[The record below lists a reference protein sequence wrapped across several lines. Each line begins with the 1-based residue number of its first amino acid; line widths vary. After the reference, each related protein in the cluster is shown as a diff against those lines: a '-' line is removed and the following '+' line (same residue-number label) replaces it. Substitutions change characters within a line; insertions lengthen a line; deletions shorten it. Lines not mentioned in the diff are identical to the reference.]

1 VKKDILTLLDLTS
14 DDFEQL
20 FNKAIQLKKRYKQ
33 GIPDNQLQGK
43 TVGLL
48 FDKASTRTRVSFEAA
63 TAHLGGTSMFIN
75 AGDTQISRNE
85 PVKDTARILSGYLDA
100 LVIRTYSQA
109 WLEEFAQSSDIPVIN
124 ALTDSY
130 HPTQVLADLMTV
142 IEHKPDYKNLKIS
155 WVGDGNNMCYSW
167 INAAIVL
174 GLNLSIASPEKYSPD
189 KGTIKK
195 DFHNKNTIISYFTDP
210 VEAVKDADVINT
222 DVWASMGQ
230 ENEQKQRVKELS
242 HYQVNNELLKH
253 AKNDVIV
260 MHCLPAHRG
269 EEITDDVLEGS
280 NSVVWDQAE
289 NKLHMAKAILEALL
303 TG

>member
-1 VKKDILTLLDLTS
+1 MKKDILTLLDLTS

>member
-1 VKKDILTLLDLTS
+1 MKKDILTLLDLTS

-195 DFHNKNTIISYFTDP
+195 DFHNKNTIISYFSDP